1 MQLSTRT
8 LNVDNTTAAAGKNT
22 KYGVVIKPCTCK
34 HEFQDKRYGQGQ
46 RVFNLCINP
55 KDGNARCT
63 VCGKKK

>member
-1 MQLSTRT
+1 M
-8 LNVDNTTAAAGKNT
+8 DNTTAGKNT

-46 RVFNLCINP
+46 RVFNICINP

>member
-1 MQLSTRT
+1 M
-8 LNVDNTTAAAGKNT
+8 DNTPTTTTTAAGKNT

-46 RVFNLCINP
+46 RVFNLCRNP

>member
-1 MQLSTRT
+1 M
-8 LNVDNTTAAAGKNT
+8 LNVDNTTATGKNT
-22 KYGVVIKPCTCK
+22 KYGVVIKPYTCK